1 MKIEEI
7 IFALCLVS
15 IVIKEKYVLDHAVLL
30 AHKIE
35 LRPNQEQAEYLLGA
49 MGSRRFAYNH
59 LVAYYNEH
67 KKLTKTVSVKIIK
80 DLRSKYEWLQD
91 LSTRV
96 IRNTVD
102 DIDKAIK
109 KAWSSKTVAQRTK
122 AIEKAVTPIQKVKA
136 YSLGMPKFA
145 KKGVNESFSI
155 REKEKITVKDRK
167 FKIEKMPFYIKM
179 RNKLRFNGVVKQVTI
194 SMQGGKFFASFL
206 IETTDKHEE
215 EQKPRL
221 DSVGVD
227 VGIKELATLSNGV
240 VFPKSQPL
248 KKQLKRLR
256 QLQKKLSRQ
265 VRNSLNYNKT
275 KLKITKLHYFV
286 TQKRK
291 SVIHEL
297 TDYLVKNFNRVA
309 IEDLNVS
316 SMLRNHK
323 LAKAISDVGFGM
335 FREILTYKC
344 KFYGLNLVLV
354 DRFFPSSKTCSKCG
368 SKKDDLKLSD
378 RIYTC
383 NSCDLV
389 IDRDLNASLNINGW
403 RQV

>member
-1 MKIEEI
+1 
-7 IFALCLVS
+7 
-15 IVIKEKYVLDHAVLL
+15 
-30 AHKIE
+30 
-35 LRPNQEQAEYLLGA
+35 
-49 MGSRRFAYNH
+49 
-59 LVAYYNEH
+59 
-67 KKLTKTVSVKIIK
+67 
-80 DLRSKYEWLQD
+80 
-91 LSTRV
+91 
-96 IRNTVD
+96 
-102 DIDKAIK
+102 
-109 KAWSSKTVAQRTK
+109 
-122 AIEKAVTPIQKVKA
+122 
-136 YSLGMPKFA
+136 
-145 KKGVNESFSI
+145 
-155 REKEKITVKDRK
+155 
-167 FKIEKMPFYIKM
+167 MPFYIKM

-265 VRNSLNYNKT
+265 VRNSSNYNKT
-275 KLKITKLHYFV
+275 KLEITKLHYFV

-316 SMLRNHK
+316 GMLRNHK

-344 KFYGLNLVLV
+344 KLYSVNLVLV

-368 SKKDDLKLSD
+368 TKKDDLKLSD